1 MAAAERSAALT
12 SYAVLAVVNPGPG
25 RKGGGGGEE
34 MKNRRKTTDWV
45 KKRGRRR
52 RGMIEVIKEG

>member
-25 RKGGGGGEE
+25 RKGGGGGE